1 MTTYA
6 KLTKKQVLNLLSV
19 AGITYTRLTARPD
32 RTWTLY
38 GLDDVALGKLR
49 QRTNT
54 TVIDQQRTEENGQPR
69 YTIRFAF
76 SSDPLLKTRHDEY
89 IQAARQLLYALQ
101 ARIEEDAVQTDYN
114 WGHVGAL
121 TDVVDK
127 LRELGPYWVG
137 DLADETD

>member
-1 MTTYA
+1 MTIYA

-19 AGITYTRLTARPD
+19 AGIKHGALLAHPD

-38 GLDDVALGKLR
+38 GLDDTALAKLR

-54 TVIDQQRTEENGQPR
+54 LVISQARNGEHH
-69 YTIRFAF
+69 TLCIAF
-76 SSDPLLKTRHDEY
+76 SQDPLLKTRHDEY
-89 IQAARQLLYALQ
+89 TEEARKLIEALTARVNEHAAMETY
-101 ARIEEDAVQTDYN
+101 D
-114 WGHVGAL
+114 WGHVGSL

-137 DLADETD
+137 DLACEDW